1 MFHELDG
8 FGGYHAL
15 AEDFPKV
22 VSFQQ
27 MAKFQSP
34 DILSL
39 EENDYSALLKL
50 AFHLLRLLHSSSG
63 PAT

>member
-22 VSFQQ
+22 VSFQR

-39 EENDYSALLKL
+39 EEND
-50 AFHLLRLLHSSSG
+50 FDTVCTLRS
-63 PAT
+63 